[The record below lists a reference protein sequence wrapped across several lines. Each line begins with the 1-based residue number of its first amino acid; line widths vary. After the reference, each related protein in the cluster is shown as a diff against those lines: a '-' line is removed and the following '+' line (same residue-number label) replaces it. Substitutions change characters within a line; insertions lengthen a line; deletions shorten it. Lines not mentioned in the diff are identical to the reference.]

1 MLGTEW
7 HNQKR
12 TLMKIRVNITE
23 TAYGSVS
30 VEVPDGASEEE
41 IYDAAYEAWCE
52 GRAYIGDSEFG
63 TTGWEEE

>member
-1 MLGTEW
+1 
-7 HNQKR
+7 
-12 TLMKIRVNITE
+12 MKIRVNITE

-63 TTGWEEE
+63 TTGWEKE